1 MTQKTKFT
9 NLPQLK
15 QVAQSRA
22 NRYNRPA
29 HVYYNR
35 RLQKYGIRTAAT
47 TKSNLPQ
54 LKQYEEHC
62 YTLQPQ

>member
-1 MTQKTKFT
+1 MPKTKFT

-22 NRYNRPA
+22 NRYNRPS

-35 RLQKYGIRTAAT
+35 RLQKYGIRTAN
-47 TKSNLPQ
+47 KPQ

-62 YTLQPQ
+62 YTLQPQPLPQ